1 MNIVTTISEAVSQ
14 DQACSELN
22 DTLLPI
28 GQNTLSPL
36 AMEGIRAL
44 QREGVASVADTDR
57 GMGELRQFFDGSAA
71 PSGAVRIDRQ
81 QIWLQGQ
88 LFFNRTIPLPDVQ
101 ALSEAL
107 EPPNS
112 HTYLIAFSED
122 YHGSIRQGG
131 YL

>member
-1 MNIVTTISEAVSQ
+1 MRLYLRIKLVVS
-14 DQACSELN
+14 DI
-22 DTLLPI
+22 DDMLLPI
-28 GQNTLSPL
+28 GQHTLSPL

-44 QREGVASVADTDR
+44 QREGIVLSQIPTEAGRAAAV
-57 GMGELRQFFDGSAA
+57 FDGSAA
-71 PSGAVRIDRQ
+71 PSGAVRIDGQ

-107 EPPNS
+107 EPHNS

>member
-1 MNIVTTISEAVSQ
+1 VRLYLRIKLVVS
-14 DQACSELN
+14 DID

-28 GQNTLSPL
+28 GQYTLSPL

-44 QREGVASVADTDR
+44 QWEGIVFVADTDR
-57 GMGELRQFFDGSAA
+57 GMGELRQFFDDSAA
-71 PSGAVRIDRQ
+71 PSSTVRIDGQ

-107 EPPNS
+107 EPHNS